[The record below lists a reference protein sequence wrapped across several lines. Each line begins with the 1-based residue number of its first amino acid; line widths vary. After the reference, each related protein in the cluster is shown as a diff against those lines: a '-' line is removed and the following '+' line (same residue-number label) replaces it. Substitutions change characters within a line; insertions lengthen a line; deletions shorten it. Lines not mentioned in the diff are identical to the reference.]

1 VTAVPRHR
9 ADGAAVPSEPGTH
22 PADAPVLAALRSRRS
37 RSSVGQEAP
46 SHAALVPLVEAAG
59 RLADH
64 GGLRPWRVIEIRG
77 AARDRLASAMDE
89 AAGDPGSGRH
99 RKKTHRASL
108 LLAVVACRVPSRKV
122 PDWEQEAVA
131 AGVAHA
137 LTLLLEEQGWGVFW
151 RTGGATRSV
160 EVRRMHGLR
169 DGEDLLGW
177 LYVGDVE
184 RDDKAPRSTVDG
196 ERMITVLG

>member
-1 VTAVPRHR
+1 MPRHR
-9 ADGAAVPSEPGTH
+9 ADGAADPSEPGTS
-22 PADAPVLAALRSRRS
+22 PAAAPVQAAIRGRRS
-37 RSSVGQEAP
+37 RSSVGADAP
-46 SHAALVPLVEAAG
+46 AHAALVPLVEAAS

-77 AARDRLASAMDE
+77 GARDRLASAMDE

-108 LLAVVACRVPSRKV
+108 LLAVAVCRTPSRKV
-122 PDWEQEAVA
+122 PEWEQEAVA

-151 RTGGATRSV
+151 RTGGSTRSDA
-160 EVRRMHGLR
+160 VRRMHGLR

-184 RDDKAPRSTVDG
+184 PDDATPRATVDG
-196 ERMITVLG
+196 ERMITVLD

>member
-1 VTAVPRHR
+1 VIDVPRHR
-9 ADGAAVPSEPGTH
+9 AGGDADPSGPGT
-22 PADAPVLAALRSRRS
+22 PGPVLQALRGRRS
-37 RSSVGQEAP
+37 RSSVGEAAP
-46 SHAALVPLVEAAG
+46 SHEDLVPLVEAAS

-77 AARDRLASAMDE
+77 DARDRLGAAMDE
-89 AAGDPGSGRH
+89 AAGDPGSGKH

-108 LLAVVACRVPSRKV
+108 LLAVVACVAPSRKV

-151 RTGGATRSV
+151 RTGSLTRSDA
-160 EVRRMHGLR
+160 VRRMHRLG
-169 DGEDLLGW
+169 DGEELLGW
-177 LYVGDVE
+177 LYVGDAAP
-184 RDDKAPRSTVDG
+184 DGKGPRSTVDG
-196 ERMITVLG
+196 DRMITVLD

>member
-1 VTAVPRHR
+1 VTDVPRHR
-9 ADGAAVPSEPGTH
+9 AGGAADPSGPGT
-22 PADAPVLAALRSRRS
+22 PAHGGPVLEALRGRRS
-37 RSSVGQEAP
+37 RSSVGEAAP
-46 SHAALVPLVEAAG
+46 THEELVPLVEAAS

-77 AARDRLASAMDE
+77 GARDRLGAAMDE
-89 AAGDPGSGRH
+89 AAGDPGSGKH

-108 LLAVVACRVPSRKV
+108 LVAVVVCLTPSRKV

-137 LTLLLEEQGWGVFW
+137 LTLLLEERGGGVFW
-151 RTGGATRSV
+151 RTGGLTRSDA
-160 EVRRMHGLR
+160 VRRTHGLA

-177 LYVGDVE
+177 LYVGDVAA
-184 RDDKAPRSTVDG
+184 DDKGPRSTVDG
-196 ERMITVLG
+196 ERMITVLD

>member
-1 VTAVPRHR
+1 MPRHR
-9 ADGAAVPSEPGTH
+9 AGGTPDPSGPGTR
-22 PADAPVLAALRSRRS
+22 AQGGAVLEALRGRRS
-37 RSSVGQEAP
+37 RSSVGEAAP
-46 SHAALVPLVEAAG
+46 THEDLVPLVEATS

-77 AARDRLASAMDE
+77 GARDRLGAAMDE
-89 AAGDPGSGRH
+89 AAGDPGSGKH

-108 LLAVVACRVPSRKV
+108 LIAVVASRTPSRKA

-151 RTGGATRSV
+151 RTGSLTRS
-160 EVRRMHGLR
+160 EPVRRMHGLR

-177 LYVGDVE
+177 LYVGDVAD
-184 RDDKAPRSTVDG
+184 DDKGPRPTVDG
-196 ERMITVLG
+196 ERMITVLD

>member
-1 VTAVPRHR
+1 MPRHR
-9 ADGAAVPSEPGTH
+9 AGGTPDPSGPGT
-22 PADAPVLAALRSRRS
+22 PAKDGPVLEALRGRRS
-37 RSSVGQEAP
+37 RSSVGGGAP
-46 SHAALVPLVEAAG
+46 PHEELVPLVAAVS

-77 AARDRLASAMDE
+77 GARDRLGAAMDE
-89 AAGDPGSGRH
+89 AAGDPGSGKH

-108 LLAVVACRVPSRKV
+108 LVAVVASRTPSRKV

-151 RTGGATRSV
+151 RTGSLTRS
-160 EVRRMHGLR
+160 EPVRRMHGLR

-177 LYVGDVE
+177 LYVGDVA
-184 RDDKAPRSTVDG
+184 DDGKGPRQTVDS
-196 ERMITVLG
+196 ERMITVLD

>member
-1 VTAVPRHR
+1 VPRHR
-9 ADGAAVPSEPGTH
+9 AGGAPDPSEPATAPLG
-22 PADAPVLAALRSRRS
+22 APVLAALRGRRS
-37 RSSVGQEAP
+37 RSSVGEDAP
-46 SHAALVPLVEAAG
+46 THEDLVPLVEAAS

-89 AAGDPGSGRH
+89 AAGDPASGKH

-108 LLAVVACRVPSRKV
+108 LVAVVACRTPSRKV
-122 PDWEQEAVA
+122 PDWEQDAVA

-151 RTGGATRSV
+151 RTGGMTRSEAV
-160 EVRRMHGLR
+160 QRMHGLGP
-169 DGEDLLGW
+169 GEELLGW

-184 RDDKAPRSTVDG
+184 PDGKGPRAAVDG
-196 ERMITVLG
+196 ERMITLLD

>member
-1 VTAVPRHR
+1 MGVPRHR
-9 ADGAAVPSEPGTH
+9 AGGTPDPSGPGTLSQRG
-22 PADAPVLAALRSRRS
+22 PVLEALRGRRS
-37 RSSVGQEAP
+37 RSSVG
-46 SHAALVPLVEAAG
+46 AASPTHEDLVPLVEAAS

-77 AARDRLASAMDE
+77 GARDSLGAAMDE
-89 AAGDPGSGRH
+89 AAGDPGSGKH

-108 LLAVVACRVPSRKV
+108 LIAVVASRTPSRKA

-151 RTGGATRSV
+151 RTGSLTRS
-160 EVRRMHGLR
+160 EPVRRMHGLR

-177 LYVGDVE
+177 LYVGDVAD
-184 RDDKAPRSTVDG
+184 DDKGPRATVDG
-196 ERMITVLG
+196 ERMITVLD

>member
-1 VTAVPRHR
+1 M
-9 ADGAAVPSEPGTH
+9 E
-22 PADAPVLAALRSRRS
+22 ALRGRRS
-37 RSSVGQEAP
+37 RSSVGGAAP
-46 SHAALVPLVEAAG
+46 THEELVPLVAAVS

-77 AARDRLASAMDE
+77 GARDRLGAAMDE
-89 AAGDPGSGRH
+89 AAGDPGSGKH

-108 LLAVVACRVPSRKV
+108 LVAVVASRTPSRKV

-151 RTGGATRSV
+151 RTGSLTRS
-160 EVRRMHGLR
+160 EPVRRMHGLR

-177 LYVGDVE
+177 LYVGDVAD
-184 RDDKAPRSTVDG
+184 DDKGPRQTVDS
-196 ERMITVLG
+196 ERMITVLD

>member
-1 VTAVPRHR
+1 MPRHR
-9 ADGAAVPSEPGTH
+9 AGGDADPTGPGT
-22 PADAPVLAALRSRRS
+22 PVLDALRGRRS
-37 RSSVGQEAP
+37 RSSVGGASP
-46 SHAALVPLVEAAG
+46 SHEDLVPLVEAAS

-77 AARDRLASAMDE
+77 AARDRLGAAMDD
-89 AAGDPGSGRH
+89 AAGDPGSGKH
-99 RKKTHRASL
+99 GKKVHRASL
-108 LLAVVACRVPSRKV
+108 LVAVVVRRTPSRKV

-151 RTGGATRSV
+151 RTGGLTRSDALRHV
-160 EVRRMHGLR
+160 HGLV

-184 RDDKAPRSTVDG
+184 PEGKGPRSVVDG
-196 ERMITVLG
+196 DRMITVLD

>member
-1 VTAVPRHR
+1 MPRHR
-9 ADGAAVPSEPGTH
+9 AGGTPDPSGPGT
-22 PADAPVLAALRSRRS
+22 PAHSGPVFEALRGRRS
-37 RSSVGQEAP
+37 RSSVGESAP
-46 SHAALVPLVEAAG
+46 THEELVPLVAAVS

-64 GGLRPWRVIEIRG
+64 GGLRPWRIVEIRG
-77 AARDRLASAMDE
+77 GARERLGAAMDE
-89 AAGDPGSGRH
+89 AAGDPGSGKH

-108 LLAVVACRVPSRKV
+108 LVAVVVVRTPSRKA

-151 RTGGATRSV
+151 RTGSLTRS
-160 EVRRMHGLR
+160 EPVRRMHGLR

-177 LYVGDVE
+177 LYVGDAAD
-184 RDDKAPRSTVDG
+184 DDKGPRPTVDG
-196 ERMITVLG
+196 ERMITVLD

>member
-1 VTAVPRHR
+1 MPRHR
-9 ADGAAVPSEPGTH
+9 AGGYADPSGPGT
-22 PADAPVLAALRSRRS
+22 PGPVLHALRGRRS
-37 RSSVGQEAP
+37 RSSVGEAAP
-46 SHAALVPLVEAAG
+46 AHEDLVPLVEAAS

-77 AARDRLASAMDE
+77 DARDRLGTAMDE
-89 AAGDPGSGRH
+89 AAGDPGSGKH

-108 LLAVVACRVPSRKV
+108 LVAVVACVAPSRKV
-122 PDWEQEAVA
+122 PEWEQEAVA

-151 RTGGATRSV
+151 RTGSLTRSDA
-160 EVRRMHGLR
+160 VRRMHGLG
-169 DGEDLLGW
+169 DGEELLGW

-184 RDDKAPRSTVDG
+184 PDGKGPRSTVDG
-196 ERMITVLG
+196 ERMITVLD

>member
-1 VTAVPRHR
+1 VPRHR
-9 ADGAAVPSEPGTH
+9 AGGAPDPSEPGTA
-22 PADAPVLAALRSRRS
+22 PLGAPVLSALRGRRS
-37 RSSVGQEAP
+37 RSSVGEDAP
-46 SHAALVPLVEAAG
+46 THEDLVPLVEAAS

-89 AAGDPGSGRH
+89 AAGDPASGKH

-108 LLAVVACRVPSRKV
+108 LVAVVACRTPSRKV
-122 PDWEQEAVA
+122 PDWEQDAVA

-151 RTGGATRSV
+151 RTGGMTRSEAV
-160 EVRRMHGLR
+160 QRMHGLGP
-169 DGEDLLGW
+169 GEELLGW

-184 RDDKAPRSTVDG
+184 PDGKDPRAAVDG
-196 ERMITVLG
+196 ERMITLLD

>member
-1 VTAVPRHR
+1 VTDVPRHR
-9 ADGAAVPSEPGTH
+9 AGGAPDPSEPGTA
-22 PADAPVLAALRSRRS
+22 PLGAPVLSALRGRRS
-37 RSSVGQEAP
+37 RSSVGEDAP
-46 SHAALVPLVEAAG
+46 THEDLVPLVEAAS

-89 AAGDPGSGRH
+89 AAGDPASGKH

-108 LLAVVACRVPSRKV
+108 LVAVVACRTPSRKV
-122 PDWEQEAVA
+122 PDWEQDAVA

-151 RTGGATRSV
+151 RTGGMTRSEAV
-160 EVRRMHGLR
+160 QRMHGLGP
-169 DGEDLLGW
+169 GEELLGW

-184 RDDKAPRSTVDG
+184 PDGKGPRAAVDG
-196 ERMITVLG
+196 ERMITLLD

>member
-1 VTAVPRHR
+1 MPRHR
-9 ADGAAVPSEPGTH
+9 AGGTPDPSGPGT
-22 PADAPVLAALRSRRS
+22 PAKDGPVLEALRGRRS
-37 RSSVGQEAP
+37 RSSVGGGAP
-46 SHAALVPLVEAAG
+46 THEELVPLVAAVS

-77 AARDRLASAMDE
+77 GARDRLGAAMDE
-89 AAGDPGSGRH
+89 AAGDPGSGKH

-108 LLAVVACRVPSRKV
+108 LVAVVASRTPSRKV

-151 RTGGATRSV
+151 STGSLTRS
-160 EVRRMHGLR
+160 EPVRRMHGLR

-177 LYVGDVE
+177 LYVGDVA
-184 RDDKAPRSTVDG
+184 DDGKGPRQTVDS
-196 ERMITVLG
+196 ERMITVLD